1 MRREIGVTIYN
12 LGRSG
17 GPLELWHADK
27 WPQGADGPI
36 DRAHALKGFLI
47 TVRIANGEDTVLRLT
62 LDEAL
67 DLRDALD
74 MVRHRTYEPSAAL
87 MARLK
92 AGGKL
97 TEDELAKEM
106 KEFDMALITGI
117 DGGLL
122 DTVRKRK
129 AWMTRKW
136 QVLGNIIRRR
146 AGLE

>member
-12 LGRSG
+12 QAASG

-27 WPQGADGPI
+27 WPQGAEGAF
-36 DRAHALKGFLI
+36 DRAHALKGFLV
-47 TVRIANGEDTVLRLT
+47 TVRIKNGEDTVLRLT

-74 MVRHRTYEPSAAL
+74 MVRHRSYQPSPAL

-97 TEDELAKEM
+97 TEDE
-106 KEFDMALITGI
+106 I
-117 DGGLL
+117 
-122 DTVRKRK
+122 
-129 AWMTRKW
+129 
-136 QVLGNIIRRR
+136 
-146 AGLE
+146 